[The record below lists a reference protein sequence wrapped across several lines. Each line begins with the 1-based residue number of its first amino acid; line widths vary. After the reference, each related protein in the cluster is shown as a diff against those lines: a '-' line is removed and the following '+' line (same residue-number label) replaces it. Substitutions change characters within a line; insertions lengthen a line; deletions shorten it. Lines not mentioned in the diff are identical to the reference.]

1 MGYKEES
8 KKLQEKYNI
17 DISSYDIIV
26 GWRCDDTY
34 SDIIDRLLSK
44 SMSIE
49 ALAEA
54 IKAGCLQNQVVL
66 KSKVAF
72 DRIKFLGSDY
82 VKEAKKYSNKFN
94 TRIENAN
101 RMIDLYVAQNRNGT
115 YIDDYLG

>member
-1 MGYKEES
+1 M
-8 KKLQEKYNI
+8 
-17 DISSYDIIV
+17 

-34 SDIIDRLLSK
+34 SDIIDRLLLK

-72 DRIKFLGSDY
+72 DRIKFLGSD
-82 VKEAKKYSNKFN
+82 
-94 TRIENAN
+94 
-101 RMIDLYVAQNRNGT
+101 
-115 YIDDYLG
+115 

>member
-1 MGYKEES
+1 M
-8 KKLQEKYNI
+8 
-17 DISSYDIIV
+17 

-82 VKEAKKYSNKFN
+82 VKKAKKYSNKFN
-94 TRIENAN
+94 TRIENVN